1 MPFIGQEPITGA
13 FHKLDAITTSS
24 TNTYDLLLNGGA
36 YSPASANHLMV
47 SLNGVI
53 QSPGS
58 SFTISGSQITF
69 VPSSGTLSSSDS
81 IDFIMALGNVMD
93 IGTPSDGTVTTNK
106 IVNSAVTDAKI
117 AGMAASKLTG
127 ALPAISGASLTDMG
141 STLIGLFSPSS
152 AVTNFDITLS
162 ATAHDFYKIVGFLNN
177 DTSGVNSI
185 CQFFNSG
192 GTIQNGSSDYHYS
205 RLKVEN
211 SATGNETNNDHSHM
225 TFTATVGHNT
235 GNRKGMG
242 FEMIIGPTNSTAFP
256 VQMMGM
262 ATLHDESSYISHN
275 MFMIR

>member
-1 MPFIGQEPITGA
+1 MAYG
-13 FHKLDAITTSS
+13 DV
-24 TNTYDLLLNGGA
+24 LN
-36 YSPASANHLMV
+36 
-47 SLNGVI
+47 
-53 QSPGS
+53 
-58 SFTISGSQITF
+58 
-69 VPSSGTLSSSDS
+69 
-81 IDFIMALGNVMD
+81 
-93 IGTPSDGTVTTNK
+93 IGTPSDGSVNTNQLT
-106 IVNSAVTDAKI
+106 NSAVTDAKI

-275 MFMIR
+275 MFGAGYMEPTTTFGGIRFKFSSGQIEADSFLYVYGMNKT